1 MTIFGITGGMLRAA
15 RSLTGLTQQELAD
28 RASITRPCLTAWE
41 GSSGSIPNAG
51 VRALHRV
58 VSALEA
64 EGVEFQPN
72 SVSLQRTAPI
82 ASVIPS
88 EGAAAG
94 QAKCADAIVRG
105 EIANSRDDNPKLKAF
120 RKLGL

>member
-15 RSLTGLTQQELAD
+15 RSLTGLSQQEVAD
-28 RASITRPCLTAWE
+28 RASISRPRLTTWE

-64 EGVEFQPN
+64 EGIEFRPN
-72 SVSLQRTAPI
+72 GVSIHKHPAP
-82 ASVIPS
+82 AVGTVLHS
-88 EGAAAG
+88 EA
-94 QAKCADAIVRG
+94 R
-105 EIANSRDDNPKLKAF
+105 P
-120 RKLGL
+120 